1 MKLIL
6 DFYFLK
12 IKKKAE
18 SDNAGK
24 KLSNEN
30 CLRRRELSSEASSS
44 PAPPIPHSKRM
55 LTTLSFKLFLSKVC
69 QKLCPGYSSEDT
81 GPAKRLLSSQFL
93 TVIGFYP
100 FFWGFLFVGR
110 KFFLRDGNF
119 VFRIF
124 FSLLSMF
131 AFCWWDFLRIAIGL
145 LSFFFPNTF
154 EKLKNLSL
162 GLKFEIIVRCFS
174 KDYRENY

>member
-1 MKLIL
+1 MKLIS
-6 DFYFLK
+6 DFYFSK

-30 CLRRRELSSEASSS
+30 CLRRREPSSEASSS

-69 QKLCPGYSSEDT
+69 QKLCPGYSSENT

-93 TVIGFYP
+93 TVIGLFFFFP
-100 FFWGFLFVGR
+100 FSFFRRNNIFFGVGWKFL
-110 KFFLRDGNF
+110 
-119 VFRIF
+119 FRIF
-124 FSLLSMF
+124 FLFPFSNN
-131 AFCWWDFLRIAIGL
+131 DR
-145 LSFFFPNTF
+145 FFN
-154 EKLKNLSL
+154 
-162 GLKFEIIVRCFS
+162 G
-174 KDYRENY
+174 